1 MKTKKWQNI
10 DMTELSPNK
19 SFPKNFLK
27 NVSVV
32 ITAENTETNLY
43 MLGEVRRHVESKDL
57 NSNSLIPER
66 PFPYV
71 TELSSSQ
78 GIGAL
83 DGH

>member
-1 MKTKKWQNI
+1 MMKTKKWQNI

-19 SFPKNFLK
+19 SFPKNFLE

-32 ITAENTETNLY
+32 ITVENTETNLY
-43 MLGEVRRHVESKDL
+43 MLGDVSRHIESKDL
-57 NSNSLIPER
+57 DSNLLILEG

-71 TELSSSQ
+71 AELSSSQ

-83 DGH
+83 